1 MEVVAAKWLQS
12 TDLQTYTL
20 VSSHTPLQRPA
31 RTNQLTLKFKVT
43 KKTVMQRRKHK
54 ERATGS
60 PDRRIGFINTLKYV
74 LALAG

>member
-1 MEVVAAKWLQS
+1 MSSGLSARLSTLMEVVAAKWLQS

-43 KKTVMQRRKHK
+43 KKPLCSDESTKSEPLDHLTD
-54 ERATGS
+54 E
-60 PDRRIGFINTLKYV
+60 FV
-74 LALAG
+74 L